1 MCWPYLIKHF
11 IEGPNKVMAVQDGF
25 KPVPHS
31 LEEITS
37 DWLQNAL
44 HRGKAISEE
53 TTITKVEIEEIKNKE
68 SGISDGGGYSGSRL
82 IKLLPI
88 YGYCQEIIIFVHY
101 LLEFTLYRE
110 KVNGNEPKTLVC
122 KLTAFPHKKMKLPL
136 RFFTYLATSDGTYD
150 EFTCKHEAL
159 FYQNI
164 PSIME
169 GTGYNWPKCYYVG
182 KTTFK
187 NNY

>member
-1 MCWPYLIKHF
+1 MKHF
-11 IEGPNKVMAVQDGF
+11 ITGQSKVMANQDGS

-31 LEEITS
+31 FEEITP

-44 HRGKAISEE
+44 QRGKAISEE

-101 LLEFTLYRE
+101 LLE
-110 KVNGNEPKTLVC
+110 
-122 KLTAFPHKKMKLPL
+122 
-136 RFFTYLATSDGTYD
+136 
-150 EFTCKHEAL
+150 
-159 FYQNI
+159 
-164 PSIME
+164 
-169 GTGYNWPKCYYVG
+169 YV
-182 KTTFK
+182 KF
-187 NNY
+187 